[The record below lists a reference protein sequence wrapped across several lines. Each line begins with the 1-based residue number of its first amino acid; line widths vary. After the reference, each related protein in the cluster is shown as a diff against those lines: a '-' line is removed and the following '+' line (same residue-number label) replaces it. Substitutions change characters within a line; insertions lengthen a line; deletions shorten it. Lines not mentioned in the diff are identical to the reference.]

1 MGEYLTKID
10 VFFCGLLALAC
21 MSSSRYVKTGDCPI
35 DGAYVLSAIAL
46 FLFLMGIN
54 IIIRKGISLYY
65 EKKTDK
71 VDAIDYFCR
80 RIFESEKSLLK
91 TAGIIFLCWLPVL
104 IALYPGT
111 FINDTWGQVQQFM
124 AFTDGG
130 TLHKGVLSDH
140 HPFFDTF
147 VIGGFIVPLVKL
159 TGAWHVVIFAYVLI
173 QAMITS
179 LVYGYSVLYVYRK
192 LKIGVAA
199 TVGILVFYCIM
210 PIYAASAQTVSK
222 DALFAWIYVLFFVGF
237 MEIIRTNGDALK
249 GRHFFIKFIGTI
261 ILCIL
266 TKKVGFY
273 VISGSLCILLIF
285 RMFDRKKIAI
295 CLAVALVMMGG
306 VLPLTR
312 HAMGIHAGGKQEMM
326 SMPFQQT
333 ARYVKYNPDD
343 ITPYEKETIDKI
355 LRFDDL
361 GKRYDPIISDPVKG
375 YSQKWNKHD
384 FIKYVGVWFNQ
395 GFRHP
400 GTYIDGFN
408 AMVAGWFSFSEYKPL
423 LNMGWHN
430 QLNPKMIPEWI
441 PVRNDFSKWTAT
453 SYEAAYDMLYHTP
466 FFMIFLC
473 IGLYAALIP
482 AFMVATVCRK
492 HKGQRITYWLVA
504 IPMALNIML
513 GCWLSPCSAV
523 HLEGMR
529 YLYPIIYT
537 TPLIVAWC
545 LFFYKNKIESEK
557 I

>member
-1 MGEYLTKID
+1 
-10 VFFCGLLALAC
+10 
-21 MSSSRYVKTGDCPI
+21 
-35 DGAYVLSAIAL
+35 
-46 FLFLMGIN
+46 
-54 IIIRKGISLYY
+54 
-65 EKKTDK
+65 
-71 VDAIDYFCR
+71 
-80 RIFESEKSLLK
+80 
-91 TAGIIFLCWLPVL
+91 
-104 IALYPGT
+104 
-111 FINDTWGQVQQFM
+111 
-124 AFTDGG
+124 
-130 TLHKGVLSDH
+130 
-140 HPFFDTF
+140 
-147 VIGGFIVPLVKL
+147 
-159 TGAWHVVIFAYVLI
+159 
-173 QAMITS
+173 
-179 LVYGYSVLYVYRK
+179 
-192 LKIGVAA
+192 
-199 TVGILVFYCIM
+199 
-210 PIYAASAQTVSK
+210 
-222 DALFAWIYVLFFVGF
+222 
-237 MEIIRTNGDALK
+237 
-249 GRHFFIKFIGTI
+249 
-261 ILCIL
+261 
-266 TKKVGFY
+266 
-273 VISGSLCILLIF
+273 
-285 RMFDRKKIAI
+285 MFDRKKIAI